1 MNLRLLL
8 RFFCLLFFLLT
19 KCGYSFSQYYI
30 NTIAGSGYNGSTGDG
45 GIAVCAGIPYPSGVG
60 VDSKGNVYIASSNRI
75 RKIDVNGTI
84 TTIAGSDASGYN
96 GDNIPARDAVL
107 KFPFAICVDKN
118 DNIFFTEYSGSRVRK
133 INTAGIITTV
143 AGNGTNG
150 YSGDGGPA
158 TSANLYTPWGLTLD
172 DDGNIY
178 IADHYNSVVR
188 KVEAATGIIRTIA
201 GNGTAGHSGDG
212 GPATS
217 ARVAYPAAVAVD
229 QARNVY
235 FIEVWGGV
243 TSRIRKVDAVTGI
256 ISTIA
261 GSNVYGYSGDGGLAV
276 NANLF
281 DPSSLTIDK
290 NGNII
295 LVEYDQARIRR
306 IDAATGII
314 STIGLN
320 GVSGFSGDGGLALSA
335 SGYNP
340 MQITIDGNGDIYFAD
355 NFNHRV
361 RKLSTGAPPAPP
373 SAPKVTIS
381 TPTANPCVGTNIVF
395 TAQVS
400 SAGTNEVYR
409 WYVNGVE
416 QSVHASSFSS
426 SSLRNGDIVVCTYTS
441 QTCAGTSTTA
451 TSNTITIALAS
462 GQAPVVTL
470 SADPLRACPGE
481 QIEITAQSVYTGAM
495 QYNWFRNGEPVDNH
509 TTTYQ
514 YRVGSTT
521 DRIYCAVTTN
531 QTCNPGPFHS
541 DTLEIQPFPV
551 PQVNIRATDTAVSPG
566 TIVGLAAQVTGI
578 YNNISWTPASLL
590 NGSNA
595 LTVSTKPLFSSADFG
610 ITLTTIDGCSVT
622 AGARIKVVKK
632 LAMPNAFSP
641 NRDHKN
647 DVFRIPP
654 DVTLLLKEF
663 VVYGR
668 WGNKIF
674 STTDITKGWDG
685 GDYPSG
691 NYVYVITGTEEGKP
705 VAYKGSFLL
714 VR

>member
-1 MNLRLLL
+1 MNLRPVL
-8 RFFCLLFFLLT
+8 RFLCLLFLLLT
-19 KCGYSFSQYYI
+19 RCGYLFSQYYI
-30 NTIAGSGYNGSTGDG
+30 NTIAGSGYNGSTGDNG
-45 GIAVCAGIPYPSGVG
+45 MAVCAGIPYPSGVG

-75 RKIDVNGTI
+75 RKIDTDGTI
-84 TTIAGSDASGYN
+84 TTIAGTDASGYN
-96 GDNIPARDAVL
+96 GDNIPAKNAIL

-118 DNIFFTEYSGSRVRK
+118 DNIFFTEYSGARVRK

-158 TSANLYTPWGLTLD
+158 TSANLHTPWGLTLD

-188 KVEAATGIIRTIA
+188 KVDAATGIIKTIA

-256 ISTIA
+256 ITTIA
-261 GSNVYGYSGDGGLAV
+261 GTNVYGYSGDGGPAV

-314 STIGLN
+314 NTIGLN
-320 GVSGFSGDGGLALSA
+320 GVSGFSGDGGPALSA
-335 SGYNP
+335 SAYNP

-355 NFNHRV
+355 NFNHRI
-361 RKLSTGAPPAPP
+361 RKLTTGAAPTPAY
-373 SAPKVTIS
+373 APKVTIS
-381 TPTANPCVGTNIVF
+381 TPSTNACQGANITF
-395 TAQVS
+395 TAQVTN
-400 SAGTNEVYR
+400 AGTNEMYR
-409 WYVNGVE
+409 WYVNGIE
-416 QSVHASSFSS
+416 QPVHANSFSS
-426 SSLRNGDIVVCTYTS
+426 TSLRNGDMVVCTYTAS
-441 QTCAGTSTTA
+441 ACAGSSVTS
-451 TSNTITIALAS
+451 TSNTITVALS
-462 GQAPVVTL
+462 VSQAPVLTL

-481 QIEITAQSVYTGAM
+481 RIELTVNTSYTGTM
-495 QYNWFRNGEPVDNH
+495 QFNWYRNYESVNNH

-514 YRVGSTT
+514 YTIGSTA
-521 DRIYCAVTTN
+521 DRIYCTVITD
-531 QTCNPGPFHS
+531 QTCNPGPHHS
-541 DTLEIQPFPV
+541 DTVEIQPFPV
-551 PQVNIRATDTAVSPG
+551 PKVSISATETVVPPG
-566 TIVGLAAQVTGI
+566 TMVGLSAQVTGA
-578 YNNISWTPASLL
+578 YDNVSWTPTSLL
-590 NGSNA
+590 NGSNVLA
-595 LTVSTKPLFSSADFG
+595 VSTKPLFRSSDFG
-610 ITLTTIDGCSVT
+610 VTLTTVDGCSVKAEAT
-622 AGARIKVVKK
+622 IKVVKK

-641 NRDHKN
+641 NRDHRN

-654 DVTLLLKEF
+654 DVTLELKEF

-674 STTDITKGWDG
+674 STTDIAKGWDG
-685 GDYPSG
+685 GDYPTG
-691 NYVYVITGTEEGKP
+691 NYVYVITGTEEGKA
-705 VAYKGSFLL
+705 VVYKGSFLL